1 MSTTKLIQMY
11 ASPWAERVRWALNFK
26 GVPYE
31 KQDYQPGVDEE
42 AVKKLTGQAQVP
54 VLLVNGSVIPDS
66 TAILNWLEQHHP
78 QPALMPASEKDRAQ
92 VMMWEELMDGVLG
105 PQARM
110 LIIGH
115 FLRSSAPEL
124 QQGGQYFAQKYQ
136 HTQYAEEHAKATV
149 ERILTVLK
157 HALDGHEYLVGDAF
171 TRADLTTASMFLL
184 VNPPPDDLFV
194 FPAPMRPMYTASVTS
209 KSAFAPIFAWR
220 DKMYQKHRGETVR
233 S

>member
-1 MSTTKLIQMY
+1 MSSVKLIQMY

-54 VLLVNGSVIPDS
+54 VLLVNGTVIPDS
-66 TAILNWLEQHHP
+66 TAILNWLEQKHP

-110 LIIGH
+110 LIIGQ
-115 FLRSSAPEL
+115 FLRASEPESATGWTIL
-124 QQGGQYFAQKYQ
+124 C
-136 HTQYAEEHAKATV
+136 AEVPT
-149 ERILTVLK
+149 
-157 HALDGHEYLVGDAF
+157 Y
-171 TRADLTTASMFLL
+171 
-184 VNPPPDDLFV
+184 
-194 FPAPMRPMYTASVTS
+194 SVC
-209 KSAFAPIFAWR
+209 
-220 DKMYQKHRGETVR
+220 
-233 S
+233 